1 MGNCTA
7 PFSNYRRQNRTQIA
21 VFSLKI
27 TSGFCQQG
35 DGTGEN
41 RPTQYLVFRA
51 EGYGAVPT
59 IVKTFFELFSI
70 KKTIADQDLGE
81 LSR

>member
-1 MGNCTA
+1 
-7 PFSNYRRQNRTQIA
+7 
-21 VFSLKI
+21 
-27 TSGFCQQG
+27 
-35 DGTGEN
+35 
-41 RPTQYLVFRA
+41 VFRA